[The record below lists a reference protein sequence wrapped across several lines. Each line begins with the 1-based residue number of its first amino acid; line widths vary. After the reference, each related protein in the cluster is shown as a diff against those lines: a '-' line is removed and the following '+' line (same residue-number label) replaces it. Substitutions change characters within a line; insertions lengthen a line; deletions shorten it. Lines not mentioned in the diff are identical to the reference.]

1 MKNAFL
7 FSFITIIG
15 WFAGCTPSE
24 QKFSIGEPQTI
35 ITQQKMKAVDI
46 KGIDASVYAINE
58 KDRSKWFCTNR
69 WQQVYSIGPRENP
82 FDNVIE
88 TSGHIKDLPVP
99 YTDTRLGFS
108 SDHLWGNTSWIAN
121 VYLNPE
127 NCHILV
133 FVHLEYHPE
142 TRGGVYF
149 RMGLAISKDGG
160 KTFQW
165 CGYILEPDLSYET
178 WHNDWYPE
186 NLGGHHP
193 HANMGLANYVI
204 KDDYFY
210 LYYTDTKE
218 SQDTFM
224 NGMAVARAKI
234 EVVLMAAENHQ
245 VTHWNKYHNEKWNE
259 IGMGGEFTPLNIK
272 PLGFLHGDAAYN
284 SYLNQYV
291 IVTRT
296 GKVREIGGPADTS
309 AIVISF
315 SEDGIIWSEWETIH
329 TDNRLHDYPSIIS
342 EGDDNEVTEQ
352 SFWVYYK
359 YFYDSVLPE
368 IAWHTNRWDRV
379 LITLE

>member
-1 MKNAFL
+1 MKNVIL
-7 FSFITIIG
+7 ISLLSLLG
-15 WFAGCTPSE
+15 WLGGSTPPE
-24 QKFSIGEPQTI
+24 PKFSVGEPQSI
-35 ITQQKMKAVDI
+35 ITQQRMREVDI
-46 KGIDASVYAINE
+46 KGIDASVFGMN
-58 KDRSKWFCTNR
+58 DNGQWKWFCTNR
-69 WQQVYSIGPRENP
+69 WQQVYSVGPRDNP

-88 TSGHIKDLPVP
+88 TSGQIKDLPVP

-127 NCHILV
+127 NGHILA

-142 TRGGVYF
+142 TRGDVYF

-178 WHNDWYPE
+178 WNDVWYPD

-193 HANMGLANYVI
+193 FANMGLANYVI

-210 LYYTDTKE
+210 LYYTDTNE
-218 SQDTFM
+218 SRDTFK

-234 EVVLMAAENHQ
+234 EDVLSAAEDDQ
-245 VTHWNKYHNEKWNE
+245 VTPWYKYHNGVWDEM
-259 IGMGGEFTPLNIK
+259 GMGGEFTPLNIK
-272 PLGFLHGDAAYN
+272 PLGFLHGDAVYN
-284 SYLNQYV
+284 SYLDKYV

-315 SEDGIIWSEWETIH
+315 SEDAIHWSEWQTIH
-329 TDNRLHDYPSIIS
+329 ADNHLHDYPSIIS
-342 EGDDNEVTEQ
+342 AGDDNEVTGK
-352 SFWVYYK
+352 SFWVFYK

-368 IAWHTNRWDRV
+368 IAWHTNRWERV
-379 LITLE
+379 LVTLD